1 MLATVGRMPSPPAA
15 TRVLVVDD
23 EPDIALICR
32 LALSLAGFEVEER
45 HSGTAAIDYLREAT
59 PDVVLLD
66 LRLPDL
72 SGWEVLDRLR
82 DSGRLA
88 DLNVV
93 VFSAHAD
100 ADRAAVDAGCAAF
113 LPKPFTPEELVAAVT
128 AAAARER
135 PPAA

>member
-1 MLATVGRMPSPPAA
+1 M

-32 LALSLAGFEVEER
+32 LALSLEGFDVEER
-45 HSGTAAIDYLREAT
+45 NSGEAALAYLADND

-82 DSGRLA
+82 ERGQLA
-88 DLNVV
+88 SLRVIL
-93 VFSAHAD
+93 FSAHAS
-100 ADRAAVDAGCAAF
+100 AAQSALDAGCVSFIA
-113 LPKPFTPEELVAAVT
+113 KPFTPDDLVAHVT
-128 AAAARER
+128 SAMRTR
-135 PPAA
+135 DGG

>member
-1 MLATVGRMPSPPAA
+1 MK
-15 TRVLVVDD
+15 RVLVVDD

-32 LALSLAGFEVEER
+32 LTLTLAGFDVEER
-45 HSGTAAIDYLREAT
+45 GNGADAIAYLDAET

-88 DLNVV
+88 DLNVIL
-93 VFSAHAD
+93 FSAHAS
-100 ADRAAVDAGCAAF
+100 AAQSAVEAGCVSF
-113 LPKPFTPEELVAAVT
+113 ISKPFTPDDLVKEVEAAVGSNGRNG
-128 AAAARER
+128 A
-135 PPAA
+135 